1 MRASDAGADM
11 TTEFTRIEPAPVDP
25 AAEPVMVRTRDG
37 VGLAADLYLPARASR
52 HPTVLVRLPYDK
64 CGRYTF
70 MPQVAPLFTERGYA
84 FVVQDVR
91 GKFRSE
97 GPTVPYVH
105 EAGDGYDTID
115 WIVAQPWSDGK
126 VGMFGDSYYGFTQ
139 WAAVASGHPALR
151 AIVPRVTSVSIG
163 TVRLGTRWDE
173 GVQVLYGADYF
184 AHYWL
189 DRFIYEFEVDWSH
202 RPLAEVFDQAFRA
215 VGARSAAVDELVAD
229 ARGKS
234 AFDPFRGG
242 HPFDRLRIP
251 VLHAGGWF
259 DNLAPDQM
267 RDYMTLQRRG
277 HPSSPQH
284 LIMDSTDHEN
294 YHLDLVPITPERDH
308 DSDDAALARMLPSYV
323 GPALEFF
330 DHYLRGL
337 EGPAL
342 PAVRW
347 HHGHVGWQAAVAW
360 PPPGATE
367 LRLHLSDGR
376 QATGGP
382 EGGGLSVTPD
392 RAPADATWTHDPDDL
407 VPSTV
412 GDPFAFLHEYPDE
425 RDVERRQDVMT
436 FTTDELETP
445 LDLAGPVSAT
455 LRVTSTAAST
465 ALFAKVLDVFPDGTS
480 RMLQRGQALERDAA
494 DGGMARVELGHLGY
508 RVQAGHRLRL
518 HVASSDFPLYL
529 WHPGTTEN
537 PWTASSG
544 TPSEQRL
551 RTGGSD
557 GSSLTLW
564 THRVPDA

>member
-1 MRASDAGADM
+1 M
-11 TTEFTRIEPAPVDP
+11 TVEYTRIEPAPVDP
-25 AAEPVMVRTRDG
+25 GADQVMVKTRDG
-37 VGLAADLYLPARASR
+37 VRLATDVYLPPRPGR
-52 HPTVLVRLPYDK
+52 YPTVLVRLPYDK

-70 MPQVAPLFTERGYA
+70 MPQVAPHFTDRGYA

-105 EAGDGYDTID
+105 EADDGADSID
-115 WIVAQPWSDGK
+115 WIVSQPWSDGA

-189 DRFIYEFEVDWSH
+189 DPFIYEFEVDWSH
-202 RPLAEVFDQAFRA
+202 RPLAEVFDDAFR
-215 VGARSAAVDELVAD
+215 VIGARSAAVDELVAD
-229 ARGKS
+229 AGGKP

-267 RDYMTLQRRG
+267 RDYMALQPRAT
-277 HPSSPQH
+277 PTSPQH
-284 LIMDSTDHEN
+284 LLMDSTDHEN
-294 YHLDLVPITPERDH
+294 YHLDLLPITPENDH
-308 DSDDAALARMLPSYV
+308 DSNDAALARMLPSYV

-330 DHYLRGL
+330 DRYLRGAG
-337 EGPAL
+337 GPAV

-347 HHGHVGWQAAVAW
+347 HHGHVGWQTAEVW
-360 PPPGATE
+360 PPRGSTE
-367 LRLHLSDGR
+367 LRLHLSDGSR
-376 QATGGP
+376 ATAGP
-382 EGGGLSVTPD
+382 DGGGLAEAPD
-392 RAPADATWTHDPDDL
+392 RTKADARWSHDPDAL

-412 GDPFAFLHEYPDE
+412 ADPFAFLHEYPDE
-425 RDVERRQDVMT
+425 RDVEGREDVLT
-436 FTTDELETP
+436 FTTDELPTP
-445 LDLAGPVSAT
+445 LDLAGAVSAA
-455 LRVTSTAAST
+455 LRVRSTAPST
-465 ALFAKVLDVFPDGTS
+465 ALFAKVLDVFPDGSS
-480 RMLQRGQALERDAA
+480 RMLQRGQALVTDTQS
-494 DGGMARVELGHLGY
+494 GGPTTVELGHLGY

-529 WHPGTTEN
+529 WHPGTKEN
-537 PWTASSG
+537 PWTATSG
-544 TPSEQRL
+544 RASEQRL
-551 RTGGSD
+551 RTGGAD
-557 GSSLTLW
+557 GSFLSLW
-564 THRVPDA
+564 THPVPGP